1 MTVVAVDTRP
11 LRHWL
16 RAADR
21 THLVICCSEH
31 RDPVRWSGAI
41 ARPGVQLAVIR
52 LATCLAQANPAVLLE
67 LVAGGASGITVALD
81 GCASREEAAS
91 VVARASEFLTA
102 LRPDAARNTGG
113 PAIEGATVLPPRR
126 RHGAVWPI
134 LDINTVPMSR
144 RALLGRPDG
153 PDLAEP
159 GENPTR
165 RLLSVL
171 RELAGGQDPG
181 TALDGIPTGVPRLTA
196 TSCAGSGVC
205 ARSCPA
211 RALVVTSTVL
221 AEATDQRE
229 AMAQF
234 QLAFAP
240 ALCTGCGQCLQVCPE
255 SALGRSGEHVWSE
268 LLAGEPVSLRVGLIR
283 RCARCGGPHGR
294 LGELC
299 AVCAYRAAH
308 PFGSTMP
315 PGWPV
320 TQRPPVAD
328 R

>member
-16 RAADR
+16 YAADQP
-21 THLVICCSEH
+21 HLVICCAEH
-31 RDPVRWSGAI
+31 PDPAGWSGAVV
-41 ARPGVQLAVIR
+41 RPGAQHAVVR
-52 LATCLAQANPAVLLE
+52 LATCVAQASPAVLLE
-67 LVAGGASGITVALD
+67 LMAGGASGITVSLD
-81 GCASREEAAS
+81 GCALREEAAS
-91 VVARASEFLTA
+91 VVARASDFLTA
-102 LRPDAARNTGG
+102 LRPPGGRAITG
-113 PAIEGATVLPPRR
+113 AKALPPKRK
-126 RHGAVWPI
+126 HGAAWPI
-134 LDINTVPMSR
+134 LGIGKVPMSR

-153 PDLAEP
+153 LDLAEP
-159 GENPTR
+159 AENPTQ

-171 RELAGGQDPG
+171 RELAGGQDLE

-196 TSCAGSGVC
+196 TTCAGSGVC

-211 RALVVTSTVL
+211 GALAVTSTVL
-221 AEATDQRE
+221 AGATDERE

-234 QLAFAP
+234 QLTLAP
-240 ALCTGCGQCLQVCPE
+240 ALCTGCGQCLGVCPE
-255 SALGRSGEHVWSE
+255 SALGRSGEHTWSE
-268 LLAGEPVSLRVGLIR
+268 LLAGEPVSLRVGLLR

-294 LGELC
+294 LGECC

-315 PGWPV
+315 PGWPQTV
-320 TQRPPVAD
+320 SEPVAD